1 MRSRACGGPVRKA
14 GGVGLP
20 GFGSVFGSV
29 PANAAWF
36 RGVLKPVSAWANAL
50 CGTAAV
56 RCSETLVM
64 NRSSVRF
71 RQAAPPGLHVSVET
85 IFTFGSDSL
94 GGWPRVLVFAAVVV
108 FGCLSGLFERVPG
121 WAGVVAAGW
130 WWRGCGWLCW
140 LWGRGCQHGEGFTA
154 LAAGLGWE
162 PGCGAAVVLW
172 QSPVTVETSDLVMML
187 VCRAPGGAGP
197 GLPALAVPRVRR
209 GSGVKAGPQGRRVSD
224 AQQP

>member
-1 MRSRACGGPVRKA
+1 MRSRACGGPVRDWGRGA
-14 GGVGLP
+14 A
-20 GFGSVFGSV
+20 GFGSVFV
-29 PANAAWF
+29 AMQARAARF
-36 RGVLKPVSAWANAL
+36 RGVLKLAIYLGICTVRNGPVRRA
-50 CGTAAV
+50 
-56 RCSETLVM
+56 ETLVM